1 MLHATI
7 KSLLARKLRLFLTA
21 LAIVLG
27 VGMTAGSFILTD
39 TALKSFDDLFGDVYK
54 GTDVVVQAQTAF
66 DPGAGGNTGGGSE
79 RKPIPASVLSQVRA
93 VDGVAAADGTIGSTA
108 WIVDPSTN
116 KAIQNG
122 GAPPIG
128 GSWDAD
134 TTTLVIEPGGAA
146 PSGPDQVVIDAGTAT
161 DHGISVGQQVK
172 VVTPTGPGEYTVSG
186 IARFG
191 ESESLLGATLALFD
205 LQTAQKIFDREGQ
218 YDAIYVKADSGVSP
232 DELATSITTTL
243 PSGYEA
249 ITGASAATQQQE
261 QVNTGLGFLR
271 TFFLIFG
278 FVALF
283 VGAFIIFNTFNIV
296 VTQRSRELALFRA
309 LGASRRQV
317 LTSILVESAV
327 VGLVASIV
335 GVGLGMLLALLLKAL
350 LSSLG
355 LKLPPTALVV
365 APRTIIVSI
374 VLGTGITMLAAL
386 SPARRASRLAP
397 VEALRESV
405 AAGSSIRRRVIIGSL
420 VTLVGL
426 AAIGSALFGGASNA
440 GVLVGLGAALTF
452 LGVAMLSPLFAR
464 PLASAIGRP
473 FRGSAAGKLGSENAN
488 RSPRRTASTAAA
500 LMIGLGLVTFVWVF
514 AASLKSSAAATLD
527 DVLRADLTL
536 SNAQFNPMSPQLAR
550 DLAKNPDLSTVTP
563 LRQSEA
569 HAGSSDTFVT
579 GIDPR
584 LAPDVMNVDMVAGS
598 IGDLSQPNSVIV
610 SRTEANG
617 KGLTVGSTIDMT
629 WLATGKV
636 PLTVVGIFDNNGLLN
651 DYAVS
656 LDTFDANVAQI
667 LDLTVFANVRDGVSV
682 TDAKTKIDAMLAQ
695 DYPGVQANDQDAIKQ
710 QYLSSVDQLLAIVS
724 VLLLLSVIISFVGI
738 LNTLGLSIYER
749 VRELGLLRAVGMS
762 RKQVKRMVRVEAV
775 IVAVL
780 GALLGLVIG
789 IAFAWAMQHALED
802 VGVTQL
808 SIPGAQLLALLVI
821 AILLGVLAAIFPARR
836 AAKLNV
842 LDAIAYE

>member
-1 MLHATI
+1 
-7 KSLLARKLRLFLTA
+7 
-21 LAIVLG
+21 
-27 VGMTAGSFILTD
+27 
-39 TALKSFDDLFGDVYK
+39 
-54 GTDVVVQAQTAF
+54 
-66 DPGAGGNTGGGSE
+66 
-79 RKPIPASVLSQVRA
+79 
-93 VDGVAAADGTIGSTA
+93 
-108 WIVDPSTN
+108 
-116 KAIQNG
+116 
-122 GAPPIG
+122 
-128 GSWDAD
+128 
-134 TTTLVIEPGGAA
+134 
-146 PSGPDQVVIDAGTAT
+146 
-161 DHGISVGQQVK
+161 
-172 VVTPTGPGEYTVSG
+172 
-186 IARFG
+186 
-191 ESESLLGATLALFD
+191 
-205 LQTAQKIFDREGQ
+205 
-218 YDAIYVKADSGVSP
+218 
-232 DELATSITTTL
+232 
-243 PSGYEA
+243 
-249 ITGASAATQQQE
+249 
-261 QVNTGLGFLR
+261 
-271 TFFLIFG
+271 
-278 FVALF
+278 
-283 VGAFIIFNTFNIV
+283 
-296 VTQRSRELALFRA
+296 
-309 LGASRRQV
+309 
-317 LTSILVESAV
+317 
-327 VGLVASIV
+327 
-335 GVGLGMLLALLLKAL
+335 
-350 LSSLG
+350 
-355 LKLPPTALVV
+355 
-365 APRTIIVSI
+365 
-374 VLGTGITMLAAL
+374 MLAAM

-426 AAIGSALFGGASNA
+426 GAIGSALFGGASNA

-473 FRGSAAGKLGSENAN
+473 FRGSASGKLGSENAN

-550 DLAKNPDLSTVTP
+550 DLAKDPDLSTVTP

-598 IGDLSQPNSVIV
+598 IGDLSQPDSVIV
-610 SRTEANG
+610 SRTEADG

-667 LDLTVFANVRDGVSV
+667 LDLSVFANVREGVSV
-682 TDAKTKIDAMLAQ
+682 ADAKTKIDAMLAQ

-789 IAFAWAMQHALED
+789 IAFAWAMQHALKD

-808 SIPGAQLLALLVI
+808 SIPGAQLVALLVI